1 MSSNKD
7 LLVVG
12 SIIMLAV
19 LWQVFALNT
28 WSTVTVG
35 TGLIVIAIQSTLIR
49 TRLFDTLDI
58 HVLPIPTL
66 TQHTLT
72 FKLITGV
79 FVYAMLKRYISTT
92 TSHTIKTCGCNCGH
106 NFYGYQ
112 GKRKTSKDELV
123 IFVAKEVV
131 TMNSSWP
138 VCTFVFGHWRNS
150 LALKYRS

>member
-1 MSSNKD
+1 MFSKIFCVEEREESNKIWAVTKIYWW
-7 LLVVG
+7 LVR
-12 SIIMLAV
+12 SSC
-19 LWQVFALNT
+19 WQCYGKYLHWIHGQQWRWERG
-28 WSTVTVG
+28 WSWSRYKVRNELG
-35 TGLIVIAIQSTLIR
+35 
-49 TRLFDTLDI
+49 I
-58 HVLPIPTL
+58 HSL
-66 TQHTLT
+66 TQHIHTCLRNT

-138 VCTFVFGHWRNS
+138 VCTFVF
-150 LALKYRS
+150 